1 MLKYVCQLELL
12 ELKLDSYYNLVF
24 LQILLRSNQN
34 HLPKK
39 HNIYTRDLKNFDREN
54 FISDILG
61 TNWNNTIIQDN
72 ADLSFNQ
79 LLDTLN
85 VIIDNY

>member
-1 MLKYVCQLELL
+1 M
-12 ELKLDSYYNLVF
+12 SP
-24 LQILLRSNQN
+24 RSNQN
-34 HLPKK
+34 HLSKK

-54 FISDILG
+54 FILDILG
-61 TNWNNTIIQDN
+61 TNWNNTIIQDS

-85 VIIDNY
+85 VIIDKYMPRNKLSNKEFK